1 MSLQQLQQEVL
12 ALPPAERQSF
22 LRWVTQLEPAA
33 PLSADVRREGGECPV
48 WSPYGCVD
56 AGEAL
61 LAALKED
68 SANA

>member
-1 MSLQQLQQEVL
+1 MSLQQLQQAVL
-12 ALPPAERQSF
+12 ALPPAEQRLF

-33 PLSADVRREGGECPV
+33 PSSADVLREGGECPI
-48 WSPYGCVD
+48 WSPYGCAE

-68 SANA
+68 SGNA